1 MSDMITL
8 TIDGKSVQAKDGES
22 ILNVAR
28 ANNVFVPAVCYLTRC
43 SPTLACRLCLVEAD
57 GKQVYGCNTKVKA
70 DMNIS
75 TNTENIEKER
85 RAIME
90 VYDVNHPL
98 QCGVCDQSGECE
110 LQNYSLYMKVDSQS
124 YSIKDIHRPTQ
135 HWGVMNYDPALCI
148 VCERCVTVCEDMVG
162 SKALST
168 VKRDSDNIDKVF
180 KDEMPKDAYAMWNK
194 LNKSLIGYD
203 ADACTNCGECISACP
218 VGALVSHDFQ
228 YTSNAWELK
237 KIPAANP
244 HSSDCAFM
252 YYEIKHESIDKHASK
267 KIYRVTNEPH
277 FSTVNGAGRFAY
289 DFENKVLSKD
299 EIAFKKAIMAFK
311 NAKNIIF
318 NSYITN
324 EEALILQKIASKTGA
339 KLINEDARRYQE
351 FLKNYSKT
359 SGKSLYS
366 SKLSDVHSSNFVIS
380 VGSYLKSDLPNA
392 RYAFNNSVTMNKGSG
407 LYFHPVCDLVMEK
420 IGKKGKTTEFI
431 YHDAMVEESILYFIL
446 YKFAKN
452 LPTEIQEYIDS
463 FKQMKTKTVV
473 EEVKETVVEIVVDEA
488 TGEEKEVK
496 KVVTNKVSKDV
507 QYEYTKLVEAFGK
520 DEKFLDLIDEMLA
533 KKDSF
538 SLIVGEDLITHP
550 NAHNL
555 AKLCGLIDS
564 YTDFSVVIIPTQ
576 TNTLGVSQI
585 CTLSFETDGFS
596 VGYNMKADF
605 ELSALGDA
613 DLDVPALNQ
622 QEGTFTN
629 IDKKVIPTN
638 AALGF
643 NGYTLNEIANEIL
656 GTNVEYTIEY
666 TAKLPLDKG
675 YKALEFDSLPN
686 RFGNDQVEYRGY
698 DIDSYDVLKEEI
710 VEKIIDKKLVLT
722 EDEIIIYRA
731 NPINQFNEFTS
742 ISHEFKE
749 NLQDGIFF
757 PKIMFE
763 KLELNE
769 GDKVKI
775 LANEQELVLNAYVDI
790 QIEGDIPY
798 VSTFMKN
805 SPSNVL
811 FNTYRF
817 NKAKVVKA

>member
-8 TIDGKSVQAKDGES
+8 TIDGKTVQAREGES

-28 ANNVFVPAVCYLTRC
+28 ANDVFIPAICYLTRC

-57 GKQVYGCNTKVKA
+57 GKQVYGCNTKIKP

-75 TNTENIEKER
+75 TVTENISKER

-124 YSIKDIHRPTQ
+124 YSIKDIHRPAQ

-148 VCERCVTVCEDMVG
+148 VCEKCVTVCEDMIG
-162 SKALST
+162 SSALST
-168 VKRDSDNIDKVF
+168 VKRDSDNIDKIF

-203 ADACTNCGECISACP
+203 ADACTSCGECISVCP
-218 VGALVSHDFQ
+218 VGALVSSDFK

-237 KIPAANP
+237 RVPVANP
-244 HSSDCAFM
+244 HSSDCSFM
-252 YYEIKHESIDKHASK
+252 YYEIKHESIDNHTTK
-267 KIYRVTNEPH
+267 KIYRVTNEH
-277 FSTVNGAGRFAY
+277 HYSTVNGAGRFAY
-289 DFENKVLSKD
+289 DFENKVQNKD
-299 EIAFKKAIMAFK
+299 AKAFKKAINAFK
-311 NAKNIIF
+311 EAKNIKF

-324 EEALILQKIASKTGA
+324 EEALLLQKIANYTGA
-339 KLINEDARRYQE
+339 KLVNEDARRYQE
-351 FLKNYSKT
+351 FLNNYSKT

-366 SKLSDVHSSNFVIS
+366 SKLADVHNANFVIS

-392 RYAFNNSVTMNKGSG
+392 RYAFNNSVVMNKGAG
-407 LYFHPVCDLVMEK
+407 LYFHPIADPLMEK
-420 IGKKGKTTEFI
+420 IGKKGKTTDFI
-431 YHDAMVEESILYFIL
+431 YHEPMAEEAILYFIL
-446 YKFAKN
+446 YKFGKN
-452 LPTEIQEYIDS
+452 LPAEIQSYIDS
-463 FKQMKTKTVV
+463 LKETKVKTVT
-473 EEVKETVVEIVVDEA
+473 EVVRENVVEIVKDEA

-496 KVVTNKVSKDV
+496 KLVSKNV
-507 QYEYTKLVEAFGK
+507 SKEVSYEYISLLAEFGR
-520 DEKFLDLIDEMLA
+520 DEKFIDLIDEMLA
-533 KKDSF
+533 KKDTF

-550 NAHNL
+550 NAQNL
-555 AKLCGLIDS
+555 AKLCGLIDRC
-564 YTDFSVVIIPTQ
+564 TDFNVVIIPSQ
-576 TNTLGVSQI
+576 TNTLGVAQI
-585 CTLSFETDGFS
+585 CKLSKEVSGYS
-596 VGYNMKADF
+596 VGYNTKADF

-613 DLDVPALNQ
+613 DLDIPALNQ

-656 GTNVEYTIEY
+656 GCDVEYTIEY
-666 TAKLPLDKG
+666 TSKLPLEKG
-675 YKALEFDSLPN
+675 YKAIEFDDLPN
-686 RFGNDQVEYRGY
+686 KFGNDQVEYRGY
-698 DIDSYDVLKEEI
+698 ELNSNDVIIEDNVNQI
-710 VEKIIDKKLVLT
+710 NAEKIILDN
-722 EDEIIIYRA
+722 DEILIYKA
-731 NPINQFNEFTS
+731 NPINQFNEFTAL
-742 ISHEFKE
+742 SHEFKD

-757 PKIMFE
+757 SKSAFE

-769 GDKVKI
+769 GDKVKVN
-775 LANEQELVLNAYVDI
+775 ANNQELELNAYIDI
-790 QIEGDIPY
+790 QIDGNIPY

>member
-203 ADACTNCGECISACP
+203 ADACTTCGECISACP

-775 LANEQELVLNAYVDI
+775 LANEQELELNAFVDI
-790 QIEGDIPY
+790 QIEGNIPY

>member
-8 TIDGKSVQAKDGES
+8 TIDGKSVQAKEGES

-28 ANNVFVPAVCYLTRC
+28 ANDVFVPAVCYLTRC

-57 GKQVYGCNTKVKA
+57 GKQVYGCNTKVKP
-70 DMNIS
+70 DMQIS
-75 TNTENIEKER
+75 TVTENIEKER

-148 VCERCVTVCEDMVG
+148 VCERCVTVCQDMVG
-162 SKALST
+162 SNALST
-168 VKRDSDNIDKVF
+168 VKRPSDAIEKTF

-203 ADACTNCGECISACP
+203 ADACTNCGECIAACP

-252 YYEIKHESIDKHASK
+252 YYEIKHESIDKHATK

-277 FSTVNGAGRFAY
+277 YSTVNGSGRFAY
-289 DFENKVLSKD
+289 DFENKVESKD
-299 EIAFKKAIMAFK
+299 TKAFKEAIEAFKKA
-311 NAKNIIF
+311 KNIKF
-318 NSYITN
+318 NSFITN
-324 EEALILQKIASKTGA
+324 EEALILQKIADFTGA
-339 KLINEDARRYQE
+339 KLVNEDAKRYQK
-351 FLKNYSKT
+351 FLINYSKT

-366 SKLSDVHSSNFVIS
+366 SKLSEVHNSNFVIS

-392 RYAFNNSVTMNKGSG
+392 RYAFNNSVIMNKGAG
-407 LYFHPVCDLVMEK
+407 LYFHPIADPVMEK

-431 YHDAMVEESILYFIL
+431 YHDALVEESILYFIL
-446 YKFAKN
+446 YKFAKD
-452 LPTEIQEYIDS
+452 LPADIKSYIDS
-463 FKQMKTKTVV
+463 FTQTRTKTLTEV
-473 EEVKETVVEIVVDEA
+473 VKENVVEIVVDEE

-496 KVVTNKVSKDV
+496 KVVSKNVTTEVS
-507 QYEYTKLVEAFGK
+507 YEYTTLVEDFGK
-520 DEKFLDLIDEMLA
+520 DEKFLELLNDMLA
-533 KKDSF
+533 KKDTY

-550 NAHNL
+550 NSENL
-555 AKLCGLIDS
+555 AKLCGIIDR
-564 YTDFSVVIIPTQ
+564 YTEFNVVIIPTQ

-585 CTLSFETDGFS
+585 CTLSEQIDGYS
-596 VGYNMKADF
+596 VGYNVKADF
-605 ELSALGDA
+605 ELSALGDGN
-613 DLDVPALNQ
+613 LDMPALNQ

-638 AALGF
+638 AALAF
-643 NGYTLNEIANEIL
+643 NGYTLNEIANEVLNTDI
-656 GTNVEYTIEY
+656 EHTIEY
-666 TAKLPLDKG
+666 TSKLPIEKG
-675 YKALEFDSLPN
+675 YKAIDFDNLEN
-686 RFGNDQVEYRGY
+686 KFGNDQVEYRGY
-698 DIDSYDVLKEEI
+698 DIESYEVPTDDNVKQI
-710 VEKIIDKKLVLT
+710 NIEKIVL
-722 EDEIIIYRA
+722 EQDEIFIYKA
-731 NPINQFNEFTS
+731 NPINQFNEFTA
-742 ISHEFKE
+742 IAHEFKE

-757 PKIMFE
+757 SKAAFE
-763 KLELNE
+763 KLELQK
-769 GDKVKI
+769 GDKVKVN
-775 LANEQELVLNAYVDI
+775 ANNQELQLNAYLDV
-790 QIEGDIPY
+790 QIAGNIAY

-805 SPSNVL
+805 SLSNVL

-817 NKAKVVKA
+817 NKAKVAKA

>member
-28 ANNVFVPAVCYLTRC
+28 ANDVFVPAICYLTKC

-57 GKQVYGCNTKVKA
+57 GKQVYGCNTKVK
-70 DMNIS
+70 DGMNIS
-75 TNTENIEKER
+75 TDTENIAKER
-85 RAIME
+85 KAIMQ

-110 LQNYSLYMKVDSQS
+110 LQNYSLYMKVDCQE
-124 YSIKDIHRPTQ
+124 YSIRDIHRPVQ

-162 SKALST
+162 SNALST

-203 ADACTNCGECISACP
+203 ADACTSCGECISACP
-218 VGALVSHDFQ
+218 VGALVSSDFQ
-228 YTSNAWELK
+228 YKSNAWELK

-252 YYEIKHESIDKHASK
+252 YYEIKHESIDKHATK

-277 FSTVNGAGRFAY
+277 YSTLNGAGRFAY
-289 DFENKVLSKD
+289 DFENKVQSKNI
-299 EIAFKKAIMAFK
+299 EAFKKAVNAFK
-311 NAKNIIF
+311 EAKNIKF

-324 EEALILQKIASKTGA
+324 EEALILQKIANSTGA
-339 KLINEDARRYQE
+339 KLVNEDARRYQE
-351 FLKNYSKT
+351 FLNNYSKT

-366 SKLSDVHSSNFVIS
+366 SKLADVHNSNFVIS

-392 RYAFNNSVTMNKGSG
+392 RYAFNNSVVMNKGAG
-407 LYFHPVCDLVMEK
+407 LYFHPIGDPVMEK
-420 IGKKGKTTEFI
+420 IGKKGKTTDFI
-431 YHDAMVEESILYFIL
+431 YHAPMAEEAVLYFIL
-446 YKFAKN
+446 YKFGKD
-452 LPTEIQEYIDS
+452 LPVDIQAYIDS
-463 FKQMKTKTVV
+463 LKETRVKTLTEV
-473 EEVKETVVEIVVDEA
+473 VKENVVEIVVDEA

-496 KVVTNKVSKDV
+496 KVVSTNVTKEIS
-507 QYEYTKLVEAFGK
+507 YEYISLLAEFGK
-520 DEKFLDLIDEMLA
+520 DESFIDLIDEMLA

-538 SLIVGEDLITHP
+538 SLMVGEDLVTHP
-550 NAHNL
+550 NAQNL
-555 AKLCGLIDS
+555 AKLCGLIDRC
-564 YTDFSVVIIPTQ
+564 TEFNVVIIPSQ
-576 TNTLGVSQI
+576 TNTLGVAQI
-585 CTLSFETDGFS
+585 CTLSNEVSGYS
-596 VGYNMKADF
+596 VGYNTKADF
-605 ELSALGDA
+605 ELSALGDGN
-613 DLDVPALNQ
+613 LDIPALNQ

-638 AALGF
+638 AALAF

-656 GTNVEYTIEY
+656 NDDVEYTIEY
-666 TAKLPLDKG
+666 TSKLPLEKG
-675 YKALEFDSLPN
+675 FKAIEFDDLPN

-698 DIDSYDVLKEEI
+698 ELSSNDVEIDDSLTQTTTEKIALNDDEI
-710 VEKIIDKKLVLT
+710 V
-722 EDEIIIYRA
+722 IYKA
-731 NPINQFNEFTS
+731 NPINQFNEFTA
-742 ISHEFKE
+742 ISHEFKDGLE
-749 NLQDGIFF
+749 DGIFF
-757 PKIMFE
+757 SKSAFE

-769 GDKVKI
+769 GDKVKVI
-775 LANEQELVLNAYVDI
+775 ANNQELILNAYVDI
-790 QIEGDIPY
+790 QIDGDISY

-805 SPSNVL
+805 SPSNLL
-811 FNTYRF
+811 FKTYRF

>member
-75 TNTENIEKER
+75 TVTENIAKER

-110 LQNYSLYMKVDSQS
+110 LQNYSLYMKVDSQN
-124 YSIKDIHRPTQ
+124 YSIKDIHRPVQ

-148 VCERCVTVCEDMVG
+148 VCEKCVTVCEDMVG
-162 SKALST
+162 SNALST

-203 ADACTNCGECISACP
+203 ADACTSCGECISACP
-218 VGALVSHDFQ
+218 VGALVSSDFQ
-228 YTSNAWELK
+228 YVSNAWELK
-237 KIPAANP
+237 KVPAANP

-252 YYEIKHESIDKHASK
+252 YYEIKHESIDNHATK
-267 KIYRVTNEPH
+267 KIYRVTNEAH
-277 FSTVNGAGRFAY
+277 YSTLNGAGRFAY
-289 DFENKVLSKD
+289 DFENKVQSKD
-299 EIAFKKAIMAFK
+299 SEAFKKAIHAFK
-311 NAKNIIF
+311 EAKNIKF

-324 EEALILQKIASKTGA
+324 EEALLLQKIANFTGA
-339 KLINEDARRYQE
+339 KLVNEDARRYQE
-351 FLKNYSKT
+351 FLNNYSKT

-366 SKLSDVHSSNFVIS
+366 SKLADVHNSNFVIS

-392 RYAFNNSVTMNKGSG
+392 RYAFNNSVVMNKGAG
-407 LYFHPVCDLVMEK
+407 LYFHPIGDPVMEK

-431 YHDAMVEESILYFIL
+431 YHAPMAEEAILYFVL
-446 YKFAKN
+446 YKFAKE
-452 LPTEIQEYIDS
+452 LPEDVQSYIDS
-463 FKQMKTKTVV
+463 FRQTKTKTVI

-496 KVVTNKVSKDV
+496 KVVANKVSKEV
-507 QYEYTKLVEAFGK
+507 SYEYTSLVEVFGK
-520 DEKFLDLIDEMLA
+520 DEKFLDLVDEMLA

-538 SLIVGEDLITHP
+538 SLMVGEDLITHP
-550 NAHNL
+550 NAQNL
-555 AKLCGLIDS
+555 AKLCGLIDRC
-564 YTDFSVVIIPTQ
+564 TEFNVVIIPTQ
-576 TNTLGVSQI
+576 TNTLGVAQI
-585 CTLSFETDGFS
+585 CTLSSEVSGYS
-596 VGYNMKADF
+596 VGYNTKADF
-605 ELSALGDA
+605 ELSALGDGN
-613 DLDVPALNQ
+613 LDIPALNQ

-638 AALGF
+638 AAIGF

-656 GTNVEYTIEY
+656 NDDVEYTIEY
-666 TAKLPLDKG
+666 TSKLPLEKG
-675 YKALEFDSLPN
+675 FKAIEFDALPN

-698 DIDSYDVLKEEI
+698 ELDSNDVEI
-710 VEKIIDKKLVLT
+710 NDSITLINSEKIALSD
-722 EDEIIIYRA
+722 DEILIYKA
-731 NPINQFNEFTS
+731 NPINQFNEFTA
-742 ISHEFKE
+742 ISHEFKDG
-749 NLQDGIFF
+749 LQDGIFF
-757 PKIMFE
+757 SKSAFE

-769 GDKVKI
+769 GDKVKVN
-775 LANEQELVLNAYVDI
+775 ANNQELVLNAFVDI
-790 QIEGDIPY
+790 QIDGNISY

>member
-8 TIDGKSVQAKDGES
+8 TIDGKSVQAKEGES

-28 ANNVFVPAVCYLTRC
+28 ANDVFVPAVCYLTRC

-57 GKQVYGCNTKVKA
+57 GKQVYGCNTKVKPEM
-70 DMNIS
+70 DIK
-75 TNTENIEKER
+75 TVTPNIELER

-148 VCERCVTVCEDMVG
+148 VCERCVTVCGDMVG
-162 SKALST
+162 SNALST
-168 VKRDSDNIDKVF
+168 VKRPSDAIEKTF

-203 ADACTNCGECISACP
+203 ADACTNCGECIAACP

-252 YYEIKHESIDKHASK
+252 YYEIKHESIDNHATK

-277 FSTVNGAGRFAY
+277 FSTVNGSGRFAY
-289 DFENKVLSKD
+289 DFENKVQSKD
-299 EIAFKKAIMAFK
+299 VKAFKEAVDAFKKA
-311 NAKNIIF
+311 KNIRF
-318 NSYITN
+318 NSFITN
-324 EEALILQKIASKTGA
+324 EEALLLQKLADFSGA
-339 KLINEDARRYQE
+339 KLVNEDARRYQE
-351 FLKNYSKT
+351 FLKNFSST

-366 SKLSDVHSSNFVIS
+366 SKLSEVHNSNFVIS

-392 RYAFNNSVTMNKGSG
+392 RYAFNNSVIMNKGAG
-407 LYFHPVCDLVMEK
+407 LYFHPVADPVMEK

-446 YKFAKN
+446 YKFGKD
-452 LPTEIQEYIDS
+452 LPVETQSYIDS
-463 FKQMKTKTVV
+463 LKETKTKTVTEV
-473 EEVKETVVEIVVDEA
+473 VKENVVEVVVDEA

-496 KVVTNKVSKDV
+496 KVVSKNVSTEV
-507 QYEYTKLVEAFGK
+507 SYEYISLLADFGK
-520 DEKFLDLIDEMLA
+520 DESFLDLLNDMLA
-533 KKDSF
+533 KKDIF
-538 SLIVGEDLITHP
+538 SLMVGEDLITHP
-550 NAHNL
+550 NSENL
-555 AKLCGLIDS
+555 AKLCGLIDRC
-564 YTDFSVVIIPTQ
+564 TDFNVVIIPTQ

-585 CTLSFETDGFS
+585 CTLSNEVDGFS
-596 VGYNMKADF
+596 VGYNVKADF
-605 ELSALGDA
+605 ELSALGDGN
-613 DLDVPALNQ
+613 LDIPALNQ

-629 IDKKVIPTN
+629 IDKKIIPTN
-638 AALGF
+638 AAVGF
-643 NGYTLNEIANEIL
+643 KGYTLNEVANEVL
-656 GTNVEYTIEY
+656 NDDVEYTIEY
-666 TAKLPLDKG
+666 TVKLPVEKG
-675 YKALEFDSLPN
+675 YKSIAFDDLPN
-686 RFGNDQVEYRGY
+686 KFGNDQVEYRGY
-698 DIDSYDVLKEEI
+698 DLLETTLSTCDEVKKIDIERIALNDDEI
-710 VEKIIDKKLVLT
+710 V
-722 EDEIIIYRA
+722 IYKA
-731 NPINQFNEFTS
+731 NPINQFNEFTA
-742 ISHEFKE
+742 IAHEFKE
-749 NLQDGIFF
+749 KLQDGIFF
-757 PKIMFE
+757 SKAAFE
-763 KLELNE
+763 KLELQN
-769 GDKVKI
+769 GAKVTVS
-775 LANEQELVLNAYVDI
+775 ANNQTLELSAFVDI
-790 QIEGDIPY
+790 QIDGNIAY

-805 SPSNVL
+805 STSNTL

>member
-28 ANNVFVPAVCYLTRC
+28 ANDIFVPAICYLTKC

-75 TNTENIEKER
+75 TVTENITKER
-85 RAIME
+85 KAIMQ

-110 LQNYSLYMKVDSQS
+110 LQNYSLYMKVDCQE
-124 YSIKDIHRPTQ
+124 YSIRDIHRPVQ

-162 SKALST
+162 SNALST

-203 ADACTNCGECISACP
+203 ADACTSCGECISACP
-218 VGALVSHDFQ
+218 VGALVSSDFQ
-228 YTSNAWELK
+228 YKSNAWELK

-252 YYEIKHESIDKHASK
+252 YYEIKHDSIDNHATK
-267 KIYRVTNEPH
+267 RIYRVTNEPH
-277 FSTVNGAGRFAY
+277 YSTLNGAGRFAY
-289 DFENKVLSKD
+289 DFENKVQAKNTES
-299 EIAFKKAIMAFK
+299 FKKAINAFK
-311 NAKNIIF
+311 EAKNIKF

-324 EEALILQKIASKTGA
+324 EEALILQKIANFTGA
-339 KLINEDARRYQE
+339 KLVNEDARRYQE
-351 FLKNYSKT
+351 FLNNYSKT
-359 SGKSLYS
+359 SGKTLYS
-366 SKLSDVHSSNFVIS
+366 SKLADVHNSNFVIS

-392 RYAFNNSVTMNKGSG
+392 RYAFNNSVVMNKGAG
-407 LYFHPVCDLVMEK
+407 LYFHPIGDPVMEK

-431 YHDAMVEESILYFIL
+431 YHTPMAEEAVLYFIL
-446 YKFAKN
+446 YKFGKD
-452 LPTEIQEYIDS
+452 LPENIQSYIDS
-463 FKQMKTKTVV
+463 LKETRVKTLTEV
-473 EEVKETVVEIVVDEA
+473 VKENVVEIVVDEA

-496 KVVTNKVSKDV
+496 KVVSTNVTKEIS
-507 QYEYTKLVEAFGK
+507 YEYISLLAEFGK
-520 DEKFLDLIDEMLA
+520 DESFIDLIDEMLA
-533 KKDSF
+533 KKDTF

-550 NAHNL
+550 NAQNL
-555 AKLCGLIDS
+555 AKLCGLIDRC
-564 YTDFSVVIIPTQ
+564 TQFSVVIIPSQ
-576 TNTLGVSQI
+576 TNTLGVAQI
-585 CTLSFETDGFS
+585 CTLSSEVSGYS
-596 VGYNMKADF
+596 VGYNTKADF

-613 DLDVPALNQ
+613 DLDIPALNQ

-638 AALGF
+638 AALAF
-643 NGYTLNEIANEIL
+643 SGYTLNKIANEIL
-656 GTNVEYTIEY
+656 GTDIEYTIEY
-666 TAKLPLDKG
+666 TSKLPLEKG
-675 YKALEFDSLPN
+675 YQSVEFDDLPN
-686 RFGNDQVEYRGY
+686 KFGNDQVEYRGY
-698 DIDSYDVLKEEI
+698 ELSSNDVEINDSINQVSS
-710 VEKIIDKKLVLT
+710 EKILLND
-722 EDEIIIYRA
+722 DEIFIYNA
-731 NPINQFNEFTS
+731 NPINQFNEFTA
-742 ISHEFKE
+742 ISHEFKDG
-749 NLQDGIFF
+749 LKDGIFF
-757 PKIMFE
+757 SKSAFE

-769 GDKVKI
+769 GDKVKVN
-775 LANEQELVLNAYVDI
+775 ANNKELVLNAYVDI
-790 QIEGDIPY
+790 QIDGNISY

-805 SPSNVL
+805 SPSNLL

>member
-8 TIDGKSVQAKDGES
+8 TIDGKEVQAKDGES

-75 TNTENIEKER
+75 TATENIEKER

-124 YSIKDIHRPTQ
+124 YSIRDIHRPVQ

-148 VCERCVTVCEDMVG
+148 VCEKCVTVCEDMIG
-162 SKALST
+162 SSALST

-203 ADACTNCGECISACP
+203 ADACTSCGECISVCP
-218 VGALVSHDFQ
+218 VGALVSSDFK

-237 KIPAANP
+237 RVPVANP

-252 YYEIKHESIDKHASK
+252 YYEIKHESIDNHATK
-267 KIYRVTNEPH
+267 RIYRVTNEH
-277 FSTVNGAGRFAY
+277 HYSTVNGAGRFAY
-289 DFENKVLSKD
+289 DFENKVQNKD
-299 EIAFKKAIMAFK
+299 DKAFKKAINAFK
-311 NAKNIIF
+311 EAKNIKF

-324 EEALILQKIASKTGA
+324 EEAFILQKIGNFTGA
-339 KLINEDARRYQE
+339 KLVNEDARRYQE
-351 FLKNYSKT
+351 FLNNYSKI

-366 SKLSDVHSSNFVIS
+366 SKLSDVHNSNFVIS

-392 RYAFNNSVTMNKGSG
+392 RYAFNNSVVMNKGAG
-407 LYFHPVCDLVMEK
+407 LYFHPIVDPVMEK
-420 IGKKGKTTEFI
+420 IGKKGKTTDFI
-431 YHDAMVEESILYFIL
+431 YHEPMAEEAILYFIL
-446 YKFAKN
+446 YKFGKN
-452 LPTEIQEYIDS
+452 LPAEIQSYIDS
-463 FKQMKTKTVV
+463 L
-473 EEVKETVVEIVVDEA
+473 KETRVKTITEVVRENVAEIVKDEA

-496 KVVTNKVSKDV
+496 KLVSKNISKEV
-507 QYEYTKLVEAFGK
+507 SFEYISFLADFGR
-520 DEKFLDLIDEMLA
+520 DEKFIDLIDEMLA
-533 KKDSF
+533 KKDTF
-538 SLIVGEDLITHP
+538 SLIIGEDLITHP
-550 NAHNL
+550 NAQNL
-555 AKLCGLIDS
+555 AKLCGLIDRC
-564 YTDFSVVIIPTQ
+564 TEFNVVIIPTQ
-576 TNTLGVSQI
+576 TNTLGVAQI
-585 CTLSFETDGFS
+585 CTLSEEINGFS
-596 VGYNMKADF
+596 VGYNTKADF
-605 ELSALGDA
+605 ELSALGDG
-613 DLDVPALNQ
+613 DLDIAALNQ

-656 GTNVEYTIEY
+656 GKDVEYTIEY
-666 TAKLPLDKG
+666 TSKLPLEKG
-675 YKALEFDSLPN
+675 YKAIEFDDLPN
-686 RFGNDQVEYRGY
+686 KFGNNQVEYRGY
-698 DIDSYDVLKEEI
+698 ELVSSSVSMEGNINNPSY
-710 VEKIIDKKLVLT
+710 EKIVLDN
-722 EDEIIIYRA
+722 DEMLIYKA
-731 NPINQFNEFTS
+731 NPINQFNEFTA
-742 ISHEFKE
+742 ISHEFKD

-757 PKIMFE
+757 SKSAFE
-763 KLELNE
+763 KFQLNE
-769 GDKVKI
+769 GDKVKVN
-775 LANEQELVLNAYVDI
+775 ANNQELVLNAYVDI
-790 QIEGDIPY
+790 QIVGNIPY
-798 VSTFMKN
+798 ISTFMKN
-805 SPSNVL
+805 SPANLL
-811 FNTYRF
+811 FNSYRF